1 MGAVVILAFMS
12 EQLKSARDDLEQ
24 AEKTADDEVRE
35 DIRETADAFADYV
48 VGDHAP
54 DHAVMDQ
61 HLNDLRQLSEQVD
74 GNTEDRL
81 ESALEAAEEYREG
94 IDQA

>member
-1 MGAVVILAFMS
+1 MP

-24 AEKTADDEVRE
+24 AEKTADDDEVRE

-48 VGDHAP
+48 HGDHEP
-54 DHAVMDQ
+54 DHAIMDQ
-61 HLNDLRQLSEQVD
+61 HLNDLRQLSERID
-74 GNTEDRL
+74 GDTEDRL
-81 ESALEAAEEYREG
+81 ESALESAEEYREG